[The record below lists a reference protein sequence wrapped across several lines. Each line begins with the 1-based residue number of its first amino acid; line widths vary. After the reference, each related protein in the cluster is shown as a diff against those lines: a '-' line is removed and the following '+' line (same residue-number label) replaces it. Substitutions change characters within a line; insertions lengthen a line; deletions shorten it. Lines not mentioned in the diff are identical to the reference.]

1 MIPNDIHNSSR
12 LEEFNERFEIDSP
25 LKQVNFQIE
34 TEVSLIIYF
43 EWILRLTT
51 KNNFPGLWEYFKENK
66 EFLFR
71 WGWRC

>member
-1 MIPNDIHNSSR
+1 MIPNDIHDSSR

-43 EWILRLTT
+43 E
-51 KNNFPGLWEYFKENK
+51 
-66 EFLFR
+66 
-71 WGWRC
+71 